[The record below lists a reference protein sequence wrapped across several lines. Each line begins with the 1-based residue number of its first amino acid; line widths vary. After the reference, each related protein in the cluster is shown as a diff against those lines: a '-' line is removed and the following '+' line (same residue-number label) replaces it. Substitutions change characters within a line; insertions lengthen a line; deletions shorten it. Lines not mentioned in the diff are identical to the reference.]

1 MQCIRHTRIV
11 PAVLRIQTV
20 LHVVQDVLQLVHSVA
35 SILRSS
41 FPPSSKRLSC
51 RARTRHSIVCRE
63 QLATP
68 LGNAGLPLPSPWRGG
83 VSCSSLL
90 LLLSSGCIVIACLGT
105 GIRGAFESFFAMI
118 VRLSNTAANREN
130 SWHSTEYSGIK
141 YERF

>member
-1 MQCIRHTRIV
+1 M
-11 PAVLRIQTV
+11 
-20 LHVVQDVLQLVHSVA
+20 
-35 SILRSS
+35 
-41 FPPSSKRLSC
+41 
-51 RARTRHSIVCRE
+51 
-63 QLATP
+63 
-68 LGNAGLPLPSPWRGG
+68 PLPSPWRGG

-90 LLLSSGCIVIACLGT
+90 LLFAGCIVIACLGT